1 MKDLNELVGKLSMVV
16 QEEDKGSAF
25 KKTIREIA
33 DFYKE
38 NLQLLDEEIA
48 IFLTNDE
55 KTILSFAYPEYLVD
69 AGMIPI
75 GSSEATAA
83 SIFRRGIGVIENNF
97 QQQRHLSI
105 FEIIRTPDGKLKPL
119 WKMMGTLIAAE
130 GEKIGVVEISR
141 RGENQLEAGE
151 DFSEEDL
158 QFLMATIT
166 KFAPYI
172 KMVLP
177 ENFRGRIT

>member
-1 MKDLNELVGKLSMVV
+1 MKDLNELIGKLGMIV
-16 QEEDKGSAF
+16 QEEDKDAAF
-25 KKTIREIA
+25 AKLIQETA

-38 NLQLLDEEIA
+38 TMHLLDEEIA

-55 KTILSFAYPEYLVD
+55 KTILSFAYPQYLID

-75 GSSEATAA
+75 GSTEATAA
-83 SIFRRGIGVIENNF
+83 SIYRRGIGVIENNF
-97 QQQRHLSI
+97 QQQKHLSI

-141 RGENQLEAGE
+141 RGENQLESGA
-151 DFSEEDL
+151 DFTEEDL

-166 KFAPYI
+166 KIAPYI

-177 ENFRGRIT
+177 SNFRGKVT

>member
-1 MKDLNELVGKLSMVV
+1 MKDLNELVGKLSMLV
-16 QEEDKGSAF
+16 QEEDKESAF
-25 KKTIREIA
+25 KKTIQEIA

-38 NLQLLDEEIA
+38 NLKLLDEEIA
-48 IFLTNDE
+48 IFLTNNE
-55 KTILSFAYPEYLVD
+55 KTILSFAYPRYLID
-69 AGMIPI
+69 AGMIPV
-75 GSSEATAA
+75 GSTEATAA
-83 SIFRRGIGVIENNF
+83 SIYRRGIGVIENNF
-97 QQQRHLSI
+97 QQQKHLSI

-141 RGENQLEAGE
+141 RGENQLESGE

-158 QFLMATIT
+158 QFLMATVT

-172 KMVLP
+172 KMVMP
-177 ENFRGRIT
+177 ENFRGRVT